1 MGIFGHKNHDEHLF
15 CFDQVTIVTQKIQ
28 YSQNPCDYDECPFKA
43 IEGKEYCD
51 IHQKEY
57 ENTLAGRQ
65 PDEDEN

>member
-1 MGIFGHKNHDEHLF
+1 MGIFDHKSHDEYLF
-15 CFDQVTIVTQKIQ
+15 DFDSIEIVSQKTL

-65 PDEDEN
+65 PDEDQ